1 MIRPAFFDDVR
12 KIALR
17 DPLAEFLGAAEGGV
31 IEYGYL
37 DAVKLAGHSCPTVAA
52 AYLMTLK
59 ALAHLYGDEL
69 PERGAVRV
77 LFRDDMTSGVT
88 GVMGNVAGLL
98 TGAAGPGGFKGIGGR
113 FDRRSLLVFGAGIES
128 DVRFERVDGG
138 GGVDAAFRAEI
149 VPPAPEMRALMPKVL
164 SGGAAPEEQR
174 EFGRLWQERV
184 KRILIDHADDP
195 ALVILG

>member
-52 AYLMTLK
+52 AYLMTLN
-59 ALAHLYGDEL
+59 ALTHLYGDEL

-77 LFRDDMTSGVT
+77 LFRDDMTSPT
-88 GVMGNVAGLL
+88 GRGGGMSRAFSPGRLGRAASRGSAGAS
-98 TGAAGPGGFKGIGGR
+98 TGAVCW
-113 FDRRSLLVFGAGIES
+113 SLARTS
-128 DVRFERVDGG
+128 
-138 GGVDAAFRAEI
+138 RATF
-149 VPPAPEMRALMPKVL
+149 ASSAWTA
-164 SGGAAPEEQR
+164 GAAWMR
-174 EFGRLWQERV
+174 RFGPKSFRR
-184 KRILIDHADDP
+184 RRR
-195 ALVILG
+195 